1 MELFRIFSDLVLNYF
16 SFFVMDLFFCT
27 FSSSVNPKSRK
38 YLLVIYLIFLAL
50 YSVIPSISYGI
61 IIIVILNY
69 VYLHF
74 VVQDILKKK
83 IILFAKYYIFYYV
96 ASYAIYTIHTI
107 LTWDIVIQLDD
118 DLYYDY
124 KTLTCTAIVYILLS
138 LYINSKRISS
148 FRTHSAY
155 KRRFNLIIALS
166 IIVLSICSLLLGS
179 TIFQQEEVLPLI
191 FSLLMIITVLCL
203 SAYRKVVI
211 ILEENA
217 LTRIQYEQNILQQEY
232 YAHVEKSL
240 KALSLLRHDFKS
252 HLNMLDKY
260 ASVGKIEELHNYV
273 GQIKTELEDAYV
285 IQTPSPLL
293 SSLLN
298 AKREIC
304 LNNNIDFQLEQDFPY
319 MEITDYHLVTILC
332 NIIDNATT
340 AAAKVKNGTVSLILR
355 QVDSYLEIIC
365 NNNHCEDIQKRR
377 GLFLTTNAQNKEIH
391 GLGIASVQKS
401 VDILGGK
408 IDIQYTTDTFIVS
421 VLVPNYK

>member
-1 MELFRIFSDLVLNYF
+1 MEPFRIFSDLVLNYF

-50 YSVIPSISYGI
+50 YSVIPSISFGI

-83 IILFAKYYIFYYV
+83 IILFTKYYIFYYG

-107 LTWDIVIQLDD
+107 LTWDFVIQLND
-118 DLYYDY
+118 DLYYVY
-124 KTLTCTAIVYILLS
+124 KTLTCTAIVYIILS
-138 LYINSKRISS
+138 LYINSKKISS
-148 FRTHSAY
+148 FRAHSAY

-166 IIVLSICSLLLGS
+166 IIVLSLCSLLLGS
-179 TIFQQEEVLPLI
+179 TKFQQKEVLPLI

-217 LTRIQYEQNILQQEY
+217 LTRIQYEQNILQQKY
-232 YAHVEKSL
+232 YDHVEKSL
-240 KALSLLRHDFKS
+240 KALSLLRHDFRT
-252 HLNMLDKY
+252 HLTMLDKY
-260 ASVGKIEELHNYV
+260 ASIGKIEELHNYV

-304 LNNNIDFQLEQDFPY
+304 LNNNVDFQFEQDFPSI
-319 MEITDYHLVTILC
+319 EIADYHLVTILS

-340 AAAKVKNGTVSLILR
+340 AAAKVKNSTVSLILR

-365 NNNHCEDIQKRR
+365 NNNHCENIQKKR
-377 GLFLTTNAQNKEIH
+377 GLFLTTNLQNKEIH